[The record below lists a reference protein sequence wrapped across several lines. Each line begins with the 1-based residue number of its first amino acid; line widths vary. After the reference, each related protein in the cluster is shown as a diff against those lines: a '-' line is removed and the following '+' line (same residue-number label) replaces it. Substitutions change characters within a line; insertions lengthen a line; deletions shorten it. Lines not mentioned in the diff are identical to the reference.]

1 VAAAPRTFQ
10 WIAKRC
16 RERIKGRLTFSF
28 VVSMGKSRNSS
39 EINPVNEKVYYHG
52 TDDRLAYAIMT
63 QGFKIG
69 ELRHGSML
77 GRGLYI
83 AQQLDS
89 VVFWSHDITI
99 TCRLQK
105 GTRILWLHEG
115 YDRKLIRHLEK
126 EFGRELLELGP
137 DFQKAIPSNKKLT
150 KSELIALCNYVFET
164 RREKRWRTV
173 WKPDKGKRAK
183 YWGAW
188 SRLSLLHDQVRRH
201 QFDGLG
207 DRTYQEWDSDQLL
220 IFNPSRVVPISA
232 HWLHSEDG
240 YEVDGFS
247 EAIDL
252 DELKVISDEAQE
264 VYERDLDEE
273 IELE

>member
-1 VAAAPRTFQ
+1 MNTAA
-10 WIAKRC
+10 
-16 RERIKGRLTFSF
+16 
-28 VVSMGKSRNSS
+28 
-39 EINPVNEKVYYHG
+39 EKIYCHG

-69 ELRHGSML
+69 ELRHGWVL

-99 TCRLQK
+99 TCQLQK

-115 YDRKLIRHLEK
+115 YDPKVIRSLEK

-137 DFQKAIPSNKKLT
+137 DFQKTIPSNKKLT
-150 KSELIALCNYVFET
+150 KSELITLCNYIFET
-164 RREKRWRTV
+164 RRDKRWRMA
-173 WKPDKGKRAK
+173 WKPYKGKKAK
-183 YWGAW
+183 YWDAW
-188 SRLSLLHDQVRRH
+188 SRLSLLHNQVRLH
-201 QFDGLG
+201 HFDGLG

-232 HWLHSEDG
+232 HWLRSEDG
-240 YEVDGFS
+240 FEVDSFS
-247 EAIDL
+247 EAIHL
-252 DELKVISDEAQE
+252 DQLKVISEEAQE
-264 VYERDLDEE
+264 VYERELDEE
-273 IELE
+273 FDLE

>member
-1 VAAAPRTFQ
+1 MSTVA
-10 WIAKRC
+10 
-16 RERIKGRLTFSF
+16 
-28 VVSMGKSRNSS
+28 
-39 EINPVNEKVYYHG
+39 EKIFYHG

-63 QGFKIG
+63 QGFQIG
-69 ELRHGSML
+69 EIRHGRML
-77 GRGLYI
+77 GQGLYI

-99 TCRLQK
+99 TCRLQA

-115 YDRKLIRHLEK
+115 YDPKVIRHLEK

-137 DFQKAIPSNKKLT
+137 DFEKAIPSNKKLT
-150 KSELIALCNYVFET
+150 KSELIALCNYIFET
-164 RREKRWRTV
+164 RRQNRGRMVWR
-173 WKPDKGKRAK
+173 PYKGKKAK

-188 SRLSLLHDQVRRH
+188 SRLSLLHTQVRKH

-220 IFNPSRVVPISA
+220 IFNPSRVVPLSA
-232 HWLHSEDG
+232 HWLRSEDG

-247 EAIDL
+247 EVIQL
-252 DELKVISDEAQE
+252 DELKVISAEAQE
-264 VYERDLDEE
+264 VYERELDEE
-273 IELE
+273 SDLE

>member
-1 VAAAPRTFQ
+1 MNTAA
-10 WIAKRC
+10 
-16 RERIKGRLTFSF
+16 
-28 VVSMGKSRNSS
+28 
-39 EINPVNEKVYYHG
+39 EKIYYHG
-52 TDDRLAYAIMT
+52 TDDRLAYAIMS
-63 QGFKIG
+63 QGFRIG
-69 ELRHGSML
+69 QKRHGWML

-115 YDRKLIRHLEK
+115 YDPQVIRRLER

-150 KSELIALCNYVFET
+150 KSELIALCNYIFET
-164 RREKRWRTV
+164 RSEKRWRML
-173 WKPDKGKRAK
+173 WKSYKGKKAK

-188 SRLSLLHDQVRRH
+188 GRLSLLHEQVRRH

-220 IFNPSRVVPISA
+220 IFNPSRVIPISA
-232 HWLHSEDG
+232 HWLYSEDG

-247 EAIDL
+247 EAIEL
-252 DELKVISDEAQE
+252 DQLKTISDKAQE
-264 VYERDLDEE
+264 DYERELDEE
-273 IELE
+273 SHRES